1 MFKLA
6 LDAGHGLYTAGK
18 RCLKSLDPNETREWT
33 LNSRICNKIGQKL
46 KEYNGVEVLRVD
58 DTTGAVDIALANRCR
73 AANDWGADFYLS
85 VHHNAGIGGGTGGGF
100 EVYRYIK
107 LSESGNTAQK
117 QKIIAD
123 ELIKAGVSKGNRSSN
138 IKAADFAVL
147 RDTAME
153 AALIECAFMD
163 SATDVPVLLTDEF
176 AERVANA
183 CVNAVVIFGNLTKKE
198 SELPTAEVPS
208 EEPPTETPPQEP
220 PTETPPIEI
229 LPEETIPE
237 TPPVGIPPE
246 IPPAEEDADIKWIVS
261 FFKKIVEFLKTL
273 FKGV

>member
-33 LNSRICNKIGQKL
+33 LNSRICDKIGQKL

-107 LSESGNTAQK
+107 LSPEGNTAQK

-123 ELIKAGVSKGNRSSN
+123 ELIKAGVSNGNRSSN

-153 AALIECAFMD
+153 AALVECAFMD

-183 CVNAVVIFGNLTKKE
+183 CVNAVVIFGNLTKKV
-198 SELPTAEVPS
+198 SK
-208 EEPPTETPPQEP
+208 PPEAPPQEP
-220 PTETPPIEI
+220 PIETPPIET
-229 LPEETIPE
+229 PPE

-273 FKGV
+273 FREV

>member
-33 LNSRICNKIGQKL
+33 LNSRICDKIGQKL

-58 DTTGAVDIALANRCR
+58 DTTGAVDIALANRCQ

-85 VHHNAGIGGGTGGGF
+85 IHHNAGIGGGTGGGF

-107 LSESGNTAQK
+107 LSPDGNTAKK

-123 ELIKAGVSKGNRSSN
+123 ELVKAGVSRGNRSSN

-153 AALIECAFMD
+153 AALVECAFMD

-176 AERVANA
+176 AERVAIA
-183 CVNAVVIFGNLTKKE
+183 CVNAVAVFGNLTKKL
-198 SELPTAEVPS
+198 SEPPPVEVSP
-208 EEPPTETPPQEP
+208 EEPTV
-220 PTETPPIEI
+220 ETPPIETV
-229 LPEETIPE
+229 PEEPTVE
-237 TPPVGIPPE
+237 TPSEEAPSE
-246 IPPAEEDADIKWIVS
+246 TPPAEEEADVKWIVS
-261 FFKKIVEFLKTL
+261 FFKKIIEFIKSL